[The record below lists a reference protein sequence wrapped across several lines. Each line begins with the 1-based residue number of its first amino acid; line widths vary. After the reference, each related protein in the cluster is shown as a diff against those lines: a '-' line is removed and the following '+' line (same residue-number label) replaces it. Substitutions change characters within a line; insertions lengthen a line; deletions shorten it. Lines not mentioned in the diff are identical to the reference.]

1 MFLPFYGLSSS
12 LSNIV
17 VLIFSIFNLNLLSI
31 CSFYSFN
38 LSEISLRVLC
48 SHHSVGFLL
57 RQTFFPYNSWFSQ
70 INIFKP
76 DYIREKGRFAVGMV
90 GWGGRKRK
98 WRREREEEVEIFT
111 MWSDLL
117 PLFISLI
124 HTLTCRESYSFN

>member
-12 LSNIV
+12 LSNIM

-57 RQTFFPYNSWFSQ
+57 RQTFFPYNSWFAQ

-76 DYIREKGRFAVGMV
+76 DYIREKGRFVVGMV

-117 PLFISLI
+117 LLFISLI